1 MLVSLHSELFLFA
14 MLAYIYS
21 LKVKFPILGGDSLE
35 LDRHRLPALI
45 LCIRGE

>member
-35 LDRHRLPALI
+35 LYRHRLPDRTVG
-45 LCIRGE
+45 IRSE